1 MASTVLLIEDDP
13 SILRGLEMNLK
24 IDGLRVLTASDGV
37 AAVRA
42 AKAAVPDL
50 IILDLGLPG
59 MDGMDVLREV
69 RKDDPE
75 VPILILSARAS
86 EAEKVLGLSLGAD
99 DYVTK
104 PFGLAELLARV
115 RALLRRTRRRAG
127 NANVKFGPVEIE
139 VEARVVRVNGDP
151 IEVTALEFDLLKYLT
166 DQPMRAVTR
175 EQIMQA
181 VWGTGHAGTPR
192 TVDNFIARLRSKIGD
207 DPAAPT
213 FIETVRGVGYR
224 FNPGTEPTEPSTAPT
239 TEPAGR

>member
-1 MASTVLLIEDDP
+1 MAATVLLVEDDP

-24 IDGLRVLTASDGV
+24 IDGLRVLAASDGV

-42 AKAAVPDL
+42 AKAAQPDL

-69 RKDDPE
+69 RKDNSE
-75 VPILILSARAS
+75 VPILVLSARAS

-115 RALLRRTRRRAG
+115 RALLRRTRRRSA
-127 NANVKFGPVEIE
+127 NANIKFGPVEIE
-139 VEARVVRVNGDP
+139 VEARVLRVNGDAV
-151 IEVTALEFDLLKYLT
+151 EVTALEFDLLRYLT

-181 VWGTGHAGTPR
+181 VWGAGHAGTPR

-207 DPAAPT
+207 DPASPT
-213 FIETVRGVGYR
+213 YIETVRGVGYR
-224 FNPGTEPTEPSTAPT
+224 FNPGGATGSPGSDTA
-239 TEPAGR
+239 E

>member
-1 MASTVLLIEDDP
+1 MAATVLLVEDDP
-13 SILRGLEMNLK
+13 SIQKGLEMNLK
-24 IDGLRVLTASDGV
+24 VDGLRVLCASDGV

-42 AKAAVPDL
+42 ARAAMPDL

-59 MDGMDVLREV
+59 MDGFEVLREV

-75 VPILILSARAS
+75 VPILVLSARAS

-115 RALLRRTRRRAG
+115 RALLRRTRRRAS
-127 NANVKFGPVEIE
+127 NAVVKFGPVEID
-139 VEARVVRVNGDP
+139 VEARVMKVNGAEC
-151 IEVTALEFDLLKYLT
+151 EVTALEFDLLKYLT

-181 VWGTGHAGTPR
+181 VWGAGHAGTPR

-207 DPAAPT
+207 DPANPK

-224 FNPGTEPTEPSTAPT
+224 FNPTG
-239 TEPAGR
+239 

>member
-1 MASTVLLIEDDP
+1 MAATVLLVEDDP
-13 SILRGLEMNLK
+13 SIQKGLEMNLK
-24 IDGLRVLTASDGV
+24 IDGLRVLCASDGI

-42 AKAAVPDL
+42 VRAAMPDL

-59 MDGMDVLREV
+59 MDGFDVLREV
-69 RKDDPE
+69 RKDDAD
-75 VPILILSARAS
+75 VPILVLSARAS

-115 RALLRRTRRRAG
+115 RALLRRSRRRTSASI
-127 NANVKFGPVEIE
+127 VKFGPVELDS
-139 VEARVVRVNGDP
+139 EARVMKVNGVET
-151 IEVTALEFDLLKYLT
+151 EVTALEFDLLKYLA

-181 VWGTGHAGTPR
+181 VWGAGHAGTPR

-207 DPAAPT
+207 DPASPK

-224 FNPGTEPTEPSTAPT
+224 FNPSG
-239 TEPAGR
+239 